1 MSVFTIDKAKVLLL
15 LFFITIFFICV
26 WLWPPVFK
34 HGVYTRIK
42 SLLQITINETTISG
56 YNALSEIQIDTCS
69 LSDPSKD
76 CGYFGITKEQCEAR
90 FCCWKPS
97 NDSWCFYKKGPEYKC
112 NVDPST
118 RVDCGYFGI
127 QQDECENRL
136 NCCWDPREDAI
147 GVNYCFY
154 RARPCNGYKVI
165 GSQKSEK
172 YISGD
177 LELRGHGCGNYGPDR
192 ERLKFFVEHQ
202 TANRLHLKIFDP
214 IKSRY
219 EIPEDIV
226 PISSIEPTQSDSLY
240 QFSYKA
246 DPFTFSVA
254 RTSNQEQIINT
265 DVPGVNSLVFEDQ
278 YLEITFELPHDPY
291 IYGLGEVVRPL
302 RRDPRGTFQTLW
314 NRDAATPND
323 ENIYGAQP
331 FYMDVRNGTSH
342 GVFLRNSNGMD
353 VTITPGN
360 PPKLT
365 WKVIGGVFDFYFF
378 LGPTPADVIA
388 QYTEL
393 VGRPTLP
400 PYWALGYHQCRW
412 GYHNLSTLYNVVSEF
427 RNHNIP
433 LETIWNDLDYMEG
446 FKDFT
451 WNSINYPREEV
462 AKFVNMLHENDQHYV
477 VIVDPGIKI
486 EHGYW
491 AYEEGVKRG
500 IFIKNAKGENIIG
513 QVWPGFTNFP
523 DWFNKDTEKYW
534 GDSIEKWLYNVDIDG
549 LWIDMNEP
557 ASWCKGEC
565 MVDIIEDQIFP
576 YDSAN
581 DQKLDN
587 IPPFIW
593 NNEPGSIT
601 FTNTTIYNSNL
612 NEPPYK
618 INNGAARLP
627 LDSLTLSMDARHANG
642 FLEYDVHNLY
652 GHMEAMI
659 TWKVW
664 NERFGKGKRPFI
676 ITRSTFA
683 GTGKYAGHW
692 TGDNSANWDNLYL
705 SIPGIL
711 NFQIF
716 GIPLVGADICG
727 FNGRTTEE
735 LCLRWMQLGSF
746 YPFMR
751 NHNAILESSQEPYI
765 WPSVAATSRRY
776 LRIRYSLLPY
786 YYTLF
791 YESHTYGSMVLRP
804 LFIEYPH
811 IKSALVIDK
820 QFMLGGG
827 ILVSP
832 VLLPQ
837 KLEVKDAYIPPGIW
851 YNFYSHNVSFE
862 VHDNSGIYSD
872 INAPLNEMP
881 IHLRGG
887 HIIPMQRPRMTTAQT
902 RKTNYYLII
911 PLDENESA
919 NGTLYFD
926 DGESLDVKDKY
937 TYISYAAYNQSTL
950 VADVKW
956 CGYDNGI
963 ILDKIIILGVNR
975 VADVKDDGIVL
986 KRKISR
992 VMLNGVEIEMKESEN
1007 KNTFIDIGDFDYSDN
1022 DIDTSDGSL
1031 WAIDDMEKLTFF
1043 GLQLSMCQGWNL
1055 TWVLD

>member
-1 MSVFTIDKAKVLLL
+1 HLPVDSSNNSIYFHIHPVVFQGFQQQKRASHFSFVIPKYPQSLDGSDKLQVSVWMSLYPEIEVSLNVICNKD
-15 LFFITIFFICV
+15 FIRV
-26 WLWPPVFK
+26 NAP
-34 HGVYTRIK
+34 
-42 SLLQITINETTISG
+42 SL
-56 YNALSEIQIDTCS
+56 
-69 LSDPSKD
+69 K
-76 CGYFGITKEQCEAR
+76 
-90 FCCWKPS
+90 
-97 NDSWCFYKKGPEYKC
+97 
-112 NVDPST
+112 
-118 RVDCGYFGI
+118 
-127 QQDECENRL
+127 
-136 NCCWDPREDAI
+136 I
-147 GVNYCFY
+147 GNH
-154 RARPCNGYKVI
+154 N
-165 GSQKSEK
+165 QT

-177 LELRGHGCGNYGPDR
+177 LELREEGCGNYGPDL

-214 IKSRY
+214 TKSRY

-226 PISSIEPTQSDSLY
+226 PISSIEPVQTIQSDSLY
-240 QFSYKA
+240 QFSYKT
-246 DPFTFSVA
+246 DPFTFSVV

-265 DVPGVNSLVFEDQ
+265 DVSGVDSLVFEDQ
-278 YLEITFELPHDPY
+278 YLEITFELPDDPN
-291 IYGLGEVVRPL
+291 IFGLGEVVRPL

-314 NRDAATPND
+314 NRDAATPTD
-323 ENIYGAQP
+323 ENVYGDQP
-331 FYMDVRNGTSH
+331 FYMEIRNGTAH

-353 VTITPGN
+353 VTIIPGN

-393 VGRPTLP
+393 VGRPALP

-412 GYHNLSTLYNVVSEF
+412 GYHNVSTLYNVVSEF
-427 RNHNIP
+427 RNHKIP

-451 WNSINYPREEV
+451 WNSINYPREEI
-462 AKFVNMLHENDQHYV
+462 AKFVNILHENDQHYV

-491 AYEEGVKRG
+491 AYDEGVKRD
-500 IFIKNAKGENIIG
+500 IFIKNARGENIVG
-513 QVWPGFTNFP
+513 QVWPGLTNFP

-534 GDSIEKWLYNVDIDG
+534 GDAIEKWLYNVDVDG

-557 ASWCKGEC
+557 ASWCRGEC
-565 MVDIIEDQIFP
+565 TDVNIVEQILP
-576 YDSAN
+576 YGQAN
-581 DQKLDN
+581 DQEINN
-587 IPPFIW
+587 IL
-593 NNEPGSIT
+593 NNGPGSIT
-601 FTNTTIYNSNL
+601 SPATIMYNSNL
-612 NEPPYK
+612 NDPPYR
-618 INNGAARLP
+618 IDNGGARLP

-652 GHMEAMI
+652 GHMEAMT

-664 NERFGKGKRPFI
+664 TKRFGKGKRPFI

-692 TGDNSANWDNLYL
+692 TGDNSAGWDDLYL

-735 LCLRWMQLGSF
+735 LCLRWIQLGSF

-751 NHNAILESSQEPYI
+751 NHNALLESSQEPYI

-804 LFIEYPH
+804 LFVEYPH
-811 IKSALVIDK
+811 IKSALVVDK

-837 KLEVKDAYIPPGIW
+837 KFEVKDAYVPPGIW
-851 YNFYSHNVSFE
+851 YNFYSHNISFE

-872 INAPLNEMP
+872 IKAPLNEMP

-887 HIIPMQRPRMTTAQT
+887 HIIPMQRPRMTTAQS
-902 RKTNYYLII
+902 RKTNYYLTIS
-911 PLDENESA
+911 LDENKSA
-919 NGTLYFD
+919 KGTLYFD
-926 DGESLDVKDKY
+926 DGESLDVKGKY
-937 TYISYAAYNQSTL
+937 TYISYTVYNQSTL
-950 VADVKW
+950 VADVNW
-956 CGYDNGI
+956 CGYDDGI
-963 ILDKIIILGVNR
+963 ILDKIIILGINR
-975 VADVKDDGIVL
+975 VASAKDDGIVL
-986 KRKISR
+986 KRKVSR
-992 VMLNGVEIEMKESEN
+992 ATLNGIEFEMKEVMAVY
-1007 KNTFIDIGDFDYSDN
+1007 G
-1022 DIDTSDGSL
+1022 
-1031 WAIDDMEKLTFF
+1031 
-1043 GLQLSMCQGWNL
+1043 
-1055 TWVLD
+1055 